1 MRFTSLHQ
9 AVERPSSWQQ
19 DRFCPI
25 TRRLIE
31 ALEKCSAARLS
42 ATGTPSKRQQVHLF
56 DWQPRSQTD
65 KRRGEP
71 LNLYYLG
78 TSNASQYVVRSFH
91 RSQRTNDAIAH
102 YKTLPRSTPCSKSM
116 LPSSLVKSTIRSVLI
131 SASRIDRSLVRASQ
145 VSSTMASCPVVVS
158 LTSTCRYKTCSV
170 ARSAL
175 RVCNTPRTGLATR
188 SLRQ

>member
-1 MRFTSLHQ
+1 MLTILHAEQAFLFGIGFFSFGRSGMNGIVRSMRFTSLHQ

-65 KRRGEP
+65 KRRAKP
-71 LNLYYLG
+71 LNLVLSWNVERKPIRRAV
-78 TSNASQYVVRSFH
+78 TSLR
-91 RSQRTNDAIAH
+91 QRTNDAIAP
-102 YKTLPRSTPCSKSM
+102 YRTLPRSIRCSKSM
-116 LPSSLVKSTIRSVLI
+116 LPSSLS
-131 SASRIDRSLVRASQ
+131 
-145 VSSTMASCPVVVS
+145 
-158 LTSTCRYKTCSV
+158 
-170 ARSAL
+170 RSAL
-175 RVCNTPRTGLATR
+175 RVCNTPRNGLAIR